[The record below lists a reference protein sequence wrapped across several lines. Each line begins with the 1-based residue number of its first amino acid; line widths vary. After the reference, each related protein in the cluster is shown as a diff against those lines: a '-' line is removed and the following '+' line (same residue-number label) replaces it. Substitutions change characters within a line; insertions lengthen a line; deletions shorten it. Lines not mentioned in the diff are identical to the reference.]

1 MILPQVRIFRHY
13 VSPASIILMALETCL
28 LFGVVHVGLSTQTS
42 AQDLGR
48 SAFSYFGVGATAL
61 FVLVFA
67 SLGLYNRHVI
77 ANIQVMLVRLL
88 VGLLIVTVLM
98 YLSVKAYLWFNPRD
112 VYPPRQYFYLPFAI
126 LLGVALLLGLRILFL
141 YVADLDV
148 LRQRIIIVGDPQR
161 FAPLQQE
168 VFGDRAYGF
177 DIVRL
182 VDGREL
188 AKDEDD
194 DTLMKLVQEL
204 RADEIVV
211 ENHNQRELPIRQLLD
226 CKMSGVRVTDYLSF
240 VEREL
245 GRIDLRA
252 LEPDWLV
259 FSDGFN
265 TNVVLNATIRL
276 FDIVASLLLIIFTLP
291 IIVVTAILVKLDS
304 PGDILYRQERVG
316 LNGTVFSL
324 VKFRSMRSDAEATA
338 GPRWAGV
345 NDDRVTRVGR
355 FIRMTRIDEL
365 PQVFNVLRGEMSMV
379 GPRPERPYFVE
390 TLSRAIPYYRE
401 RHRVKPG
408 ITGWAQINYPYGA
421 SIEDAREKL
430 SYDLYYVKNR
440 SLFLNAL
447 ILLQTVKVVLWP
459 AGVR

>member
-13 VSPASIILMALETCL
+13 VSRASVVLMALESSL
-28 LFGVVHVGLSTQTS
+28 LFGVMHVGLSTQTS
-42 AQDLGR
+42 AQDFGD
-48 SAFSYFGVGATAL
+48 SVFSYFGLGTTAL

-77 ANIQVMLVRLL
+77 ANIQVMVVRLL
-88 VGLLIVTVLM
+88 VGLLVVTLLM
-98 YLSVKAYLWFNPRD
+98 YLSVKSYLWINPGD
-112 VYPPRQYFYLPFAI
+112 LYPPRRYFYLPFAI

-148 LRQRIIIVGDPQR
+148 LRQRIVLVGDPQR

-168 VFGDRAYGF
+168 VFGDRAFGF
-177 DIVRL
+177 DIVSL
-182 VDGREL
+182 VDAREF
-188 AKDEDD
+188 DEARG
-194 DTLMKLVQEL
+194 KSLVDL
-204 RADEIVV
+204 VRDSRADEIVV
-211 ENHNQRELPIRQLLD
+211 HGQEQRIIPSHQLLD
-226 CKMSGVRVTDYLSF
+226 CKMSGVQVTDYLSF

-245 GRIDLRA
+245 GRVDLRELDPA
-252 LEPDWLV
+252 WLV

-265 TNVVLNATIRL
+265 TSLLLNAAIRL
-276 FDIVASLLLIIFTLP
+276 FDVLASLILIVLTLP
-291 IIVVTAILVKLDS
+291 IIVVTAILVRLDS
-304 PGDILYRQERVG
+304 PGDALYRQERVG
-316 LNGTVFSL
+316 LNGAVFRL
-324 VKFRSMRSDAEATA
+324 VKFRSMRADAEAAA

-345 NDDRVTRVGR
+345 NDDRVTRIGR

-365 PQVFNVLRGEMSMV
+365 PQVFNVLRGEMSLV

-440 SLFLNAL
+440 SLFLNIL

-459 AGVR
+459 SGVR

>member
-13 VSPASIILMALETCL
+13 VSRASIILMALETAL
-28 LFGVVHVGLSTQTS
+28 LFGVMHVGLSTQTS
-42 AQDLGR
+42 AQAVGDTV
-48 SAFSYFGVGATAL
+48 FSYFGVAATGL

-77 ANIQVMLVRLL
+77 ANIQVMVVRLL
-88 VGLLIVTVLM
+88 VGLLIVTLLM
-98 YLSVKAYLWFNPRD
+98 YLAVKSYLWLNPSD
-112 VYPPRQYFYLPFAI
+112 LYPPRRYFYLPFAI

-141 YVADLDV
+141 YVADLDL
-148 LRQRIIIVGDPQR
+148 LRQRIVVVGDPQR

-168 VFGDRAYGF
+168 VFGDRAFGF
-177 DIVRL
+177 DIVRTVDAGEL
-182 VDGREL
+182 EEADDGRL
-188 AKDEDD
+188 LD
-194 DTLMKLVQEL
+194 LV
-204 RADEIVV
+204 RRVGADEIVV
-211 ENHNQRELPIRQLLD
+211 DSNRQPDIPSRQLLD
-226 CKMSGVRVTDYLSF
+226 CKMTGLRVTDYLTF

-245 GRIDLRA
+245 GRIDLRELDPA
-252 LEPDWLV
+252 WLV

-265 TNVVLNATIRL
+265 TGVLLNATIRL
-276 FDIVASLLLIIFTLP
+276 LDIVASLVLIVFTLP

-304 PGDILYRQERVG
+304 PGDVLYRQERVG
-316 LNGTVFSL
+316 FGGVVFRL
-324 VKFRSMRSDAEATA
+324 VKFRSMRSDAEASA

-365 PQVFNVLRGEMSMV
+365 PQVFNVLRGEMSLV

>member
-13 VSPASIILMALETCL
+13 VSRASVVLMALESAL

-42 AQDLGR
+42 AQDLGQ
-48 SAFSYFGVGATAL
+48 SAFSYFGLGATAL
-61 FVLVFA
+61 FVIVFA

-77 ANIQVMLVRLL
+77 ANIQVMVMRLL
-88 VGLLIVTVLM
+88 VGLLIVTILM
-98 YLSVKAYLWFNPRD
+98 YVAVKAYLWLGPEQL
-112 VYPPRQYFYLPFAI
+112 YPPRRYFYLPFAI

-141 YVADLDV
+141 YIADLEV
-148 LRQRIIIVGDPQR
+148 LRQRIILLGDPQR
-161 FAPLQQE
+161 FAALQQE
-168 VFGDRAYGF
+168 VFGDRAFGF
-177 DIVRL
+177 DIVRVVDPREVRDSRAESLTDL
-182 VDGREL
+182 VREC
-188 AKDEDD
+188 
-194 DTLMKLVQEL
+194 

-211 ENHNQRELPIRQLLD
+211 HGHRDHALPSRQLLD

-245 GRIDLRA
+245 GRVDLRELDPA
-252 LEPDWLV
+252 WLV

-265 TNVVLNATIRL
+265 TSVALDFTIRL
-276 FDIVASLLLIIFTLP
+276 FDIAVSLLLIVFTLP
-291 IIVVTAILVKLDS
+291 IIVVTALLIRLDS
-304 PGDILYRQERVG
+304 PGGALYRQERVG
-316 LNGTVFSL
+316 LNGTVFRL
-324 VKFRSMRSDAEATA
+324 VKFRSMRSDAEAAA

-365 PQVFNVLRGEMSMV
+365 PQVFNVLRGEMSLV
-379 GPRPERPYFVE
+379 GPRPERPFFVE
-390 TLSRAIPYYRE
+390 TLSRAIPHYRE

-440 SLFLNAL
+440 SLFLNIL

-459 AGVR
+459 SGVR

>member
-13 VSPASIILMALETCL
+13 VSRASIILMALETAL
-28 LFGVVHVGLSTQTS
+28 LFGVMHIGLTTQTS
-42 AQDLGR
+42 AQDFGDTV
-48 SAFSYFGVGATAL
+48 FSYFGVAATAL
-61 FVLVFA
+61 FILVFA

-77 ANIQVMLVRLL
+77 ANIQVMVVRLL
-88 VGLLIVTVLM
+88 VGLLIVTLLM
-98 YLSVKAYLWFNPRD
+98 YLSVKFYLWLNPSS
-112 VYPPRQYFYLPFAI
+112 VYPPRRYFYLPFAI

-141 YVADLDV
+141 YVADLDL
-148 LRQRIIIVGDPQR
+148 LRQRIFVVGDPQR

-168 VFGDRAYGF
+168 VFGDRAFGF
-177 DIVRL
+177 DIVRTVDPGEL
-182 VDGREL
+182 VDAPDG
-188 AKDEDD
+188 
-194 DTLMKLVQEL
+194 KLLEQV
-204 RADEIVV
+204 RRVGADEIVV
-211 ENHNQRELPIRQLLD
+211 DSDRQPELPSRQLLD
-226 CKMSGVRVTDYLSF
+226 CKMSGLRVTDYLTF

-245 GRIDLRA
+245 GRIDLRELDPA
-252 LEPDWLV
+252 WLV

-265 TNVVLNATIRL
+265 IGMLSNAAVRL
-276 FDIVASLLLIIFTLP
+276 FDIAASLVLIVFTLP
-291 IIVVTAILVKLDS
+291 IIVVTALLVKLDS
-304 PGDILYRQERVG
+304 PGDVLYRQERVG
-316 LNGTVFSL
+316 LNGAVFRL
-324 VKFRSMRSDAEATA
+324 VKFRSMRSDAEASA

-365 PQVFNVLRGEMSMV
+365 PQVFNVLRGEMSLV

-390 TLSRAIPYYRE
+390 TLSRAIPYYPE